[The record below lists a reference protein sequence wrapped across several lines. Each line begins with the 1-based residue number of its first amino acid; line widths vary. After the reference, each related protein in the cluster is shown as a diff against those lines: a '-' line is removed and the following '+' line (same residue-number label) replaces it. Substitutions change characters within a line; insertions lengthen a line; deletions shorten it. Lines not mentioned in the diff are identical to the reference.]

1 MIKALGQSWRSV
13 AAVIIAYLLV
23 VILFFYGDWLLND
36 IMNFS
41 NSARQIVK
49 SLIGDTTGA
58 RGEFLFAFFL
68 SEGSFFI
75 TLMILLARVVVL
87 SLFLWLGGVIVN
99 TVFGSG
105 KEH

>member
-1 MIKALGQSWRSV
+1 MMKALGQSWRSV
-13 AAVIIAYLLV
+13 ASVIIAYVLV

-41 NSARQIVK
+41 NQARQVVK
-49 SLIGDTTGA
+49 TVIGDTTGS

-87 SLFLWLGGVIVN
+87 SLFLWLGSLIVN
-99 TVFGSG
+99 GVFGSD
-105 KEH
+105 KSR